1 MKKLLLIAIMASGL
15 VACAQSPAP
24 KEDTK
29 LKDAYSA
36 CINTAEGNP
45 DKVQACQSVLN
56 VLKEDKQHQQF
67 ATQESVRVLDYQ
79 QCILAT
85 RTGNDQAVKA
95 RESMTA
101 AGFFDIASWR
111 DEASIER
118 VSGGQARH

>member
-1 MKKLLLIAIMASGL
+1 MKKLLLIALMASGL
-15 VACAQSPAP
+15 VACTQSPAP

-45 DKVQACQSVLN
+45 DKVQACQSVLD
-56 VLKEDKQHQQF
+56 VLKEYKQHQQF
-67 ATQESVRVLDYQ
+67 ANQESVRVLDYQ

-95 RESMTA
+95 RCDQIWKEIRSNNTKP
-101 AGFFDIASWR
+101 
-111 DEASIER
+111 
-118 VSGGQARH
+118 